1 MSLFYQ
7 KAVGL
12 DKKAIYLGHGQPDS
26 LYDLYHGIG
35 TRLFRR
41 VLRDGGGAFL
51 AGLPVSGGAGLEED
65 IAGLPIRLGYRVAG
79 HILLSVL
86 SLVVCPA
93 QRGLP
98 ALFRLA
104 VYLLLPDRP
113 FPHEAGRAGGFPPLH
128 YLVPGLLAL
137 AMLVWSCFVPF
148 DVRLE
153 IVRGKA
159 EVIPAGYEWYTRFFT
174 LKPLL
179 RVVFGLLY
187 YILTLAL
194 LVSYYKRARG
204 KDTLVRG
211 PACWVIFLVGVSIAS
226 LLSSVLPTF
235 MPRSR
240 FYHSIWTAAVSC
252 GIALQHV
259 LLSYHV
265 IRREY
270 CLYVLRRESPPSSS
284 GETDAGDVR
293 LRRSHSGKLTQRRF
307 ERFFREHKPF
317 LRPGYKMT
325 DLVEDLDVNRTV
337 LSAFI
342 NQTYGMNFNRY
353 LNRFRLREL
362 DRLRLRPANQGKSV
376 SSLIG
381 QVGFKDF
388 RTYSRAVATEREAA
402 AGERETKEEGGTA

>member
-1 MSLFYQ
+1 MDILTVYMISIMVLVPVYSAVSCGMVVGLSLQDCLSREERDLKRILLVYLSVSATGWLVTFCYQFYPSLFVRLNVVCLLCFVLPSIFFYRI
-7 KAVGL
+7 VRFL
-12 DKKAIYLGHGQPDS
+12 
-26 LYDLYHGIG
+26 
-35 TRLFRR
+35 TRL
-41 VLRDGGGAFL
+41 GG
-51 AGLPVSGGAGLEED
+51 P
-65 IAGLPIRLGYRVAG
+65 
-79 HILLSVL
+79 
-86 SLVVCPA
+86 
-93 QRGLP
+93 
-98 ALFRLA
+98 
-104 VYLLLPDRP
+104 
-113 FPHEAGRAGGFPPLH
+113 GGFPRTSPPLH

-211 PACWVIFLVGVSIAS
+211 PAGWVIFLVGVSIAS

-235 MPRSR
+235 IPRSR
-240 FYHSIWTAAVSC
+240 FYYSLWTAVVSC

-342 NQTYGMNFNRY
+342 NQTYSMNFNRY

-362 DRLRLRPANQGKSV
+362 DRLRSHPANQGKSV

-388 RTYSRAVATEREAA
+388 RTYSRAVVAEREAA
-402 AGERETKEEGGTA
+402 AGKREPKEEGGTA

>member
-1 MSLFYQ
+1 MVCLLCFVLPSIFFYRI
-7 KAVGL
+7 VRFL
-12 DKKAIYLGHGQPDS
+12 
-26 LYDLYHGIG
+26 
-35 TRLFRR
+35 TRL
-41 VLRDGGGAFL
+41 GE
-51 AGLPVSGGAGLEED
+51 PEE
-65 IAGLPIRLGYRVAG
+65 
-79 HILLSVL
+79 
-86 SLVVCPA
+86 
-93 QRGLP
+93 
-98 ALFRLA
+98 
-104 VYLLLPDRP
+104 
-113 FPHEAGRAGGFPPLH
+113 FPPLH

-211 PACWVIFLVGVSIAS
+211 PAGWVIFLVGVSIAS

-235 MPRSR
+235 IPRSR
-240 FYHSIWTAAVSC
+240 FYYSLWTAVVSC

-342 NQTYGMNFNRY
+342 NQTYSMNFNRY

-362 DRLRLRPANQGKSV
+362 DRLRSHPANQGKSV

-388 RTYSRAVATEREAA
+388 RTYSRAVVAEREAA
-402 AGERETKEEGGTA
+402 AGKREPKEEGGTA